1 MKRAAT
7 VLVTSLLLFGCG
19 HYRHTMIIDSQGPA
33 NIRPTRKYRIAA
45 VRELYKGEDLLAKW
59 SGTDEAT
66 MNIRAYYQQ
75 REKDFIDTIYRAY
88 PDVFADEGAPITV
101 VRNMDAQNM
110 TLGFVGVLNI
120 LVSIPTLLTIPLF
133 SEWEWRSFIS
143 VQTQYG
149 KSSQN
154 KVTEHRENR
163 ASGPIP
169 IAFCF
174 PYSNTSDAFCVTGVM
189 VCNNGQEDTDAIRLN
204 KGRAIGSV
212 IIKQLVELEHNSEK
226 VRPTIMNQDE
236 VGRQTSP
243 NDGEI
248 RQDTKPSASV
258 VELEQIP
265 L

>member
-1 MKRAAT
+1 MKRATT
-7 VLVTSLLLFGCG
+7 VLMTSLLLSGCG
-19 HYRHTMIIDSQGPA
+19 HYRHTMIIDSHDLAG
-33 NIRPTRKYRIAA
+33 IRPARKYRIAA
-45 VRELYKGEDLLAKW
+45 VKELYKGEDLLAKW
-59 SGTDEAT
+59 SGTDEAS

-75 REKDFIDTIYRAY
+75 RGKDFIDAIYRAY
-88 PDVFADEGAPITV
+88 PDVFADEGTPITV
-101 VRNMDAQNM
+101 VRNMDAQYM
-110 TLGFVGVLNI
+110 PLGFVGVLNI

-133 SEWEWRSFIS
+133 SEWEWRSDIS

-149 KSSQN
+149 KSMQN

-169 IAFCF
+169 IAFCL

-226 VRPTIMNQDE
+226 DAPTTKIHDE
-236 VGRQTSP
+236 VGRQSFP
-243 NDGEI
+243 NAVETK
-248 RQDTKPSASV
+248 QDAKPSTSV